1 MRFRI
6 NLDYVGAVSL
16 LNFLQL
22 FDSVYLYSCVVAA
35 AAVGIVEV
43 EVISILYFRRDVS
56 FHEYYMAKKNA
67 LIFLCF
73 RYKLQVEQKKQ
84 LLLAS
89 IEIGAVIKSTLKC

>member
-35 AAVGIVEV
+35 AVGIVEV

-56 FHEYYMAKKNA
+56 FHEYYMAKK
-67 LIFLCF
+67 
-73 RYKLQVEQKKQ
+73 
-84 LLLAS
+84 
-89 IEIGAVIKSTLKC
+89 TH